1 MKIFH
6 KDKILKKFE
15 KFEISNHLDKKILFG
30 VYWWDVL
37 RAPIYEN
44 LILKL
49 KKKIYINLTRVKTI
63 IG

>member
-49 KKKIYINLTRVKTI
+49 KKKKFI
-63 IG
+63 